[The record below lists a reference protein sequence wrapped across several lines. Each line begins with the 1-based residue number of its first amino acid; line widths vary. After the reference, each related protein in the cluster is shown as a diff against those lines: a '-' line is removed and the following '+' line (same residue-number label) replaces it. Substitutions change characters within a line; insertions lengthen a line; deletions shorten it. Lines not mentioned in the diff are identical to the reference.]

1 MRLNL
6 WTENDDKFLKD
17 NYADNSNINIGK
29 ALGRTQKA
37 VFSRAKMLGLKKSA
51 EFLSKNIHKAQSKS
65 VANNR
70 KNLTKEERLANNRE
84 YRRKHN
90 AWLRENNPERYE
102 FLLAKRREKARVN
115 YYKNKE
121 KNEKV

>member
-17 NYADNSNINIGK
+17 NYANNSNINIGK
-29 ALGRTQKA
+29 ALGRTQGA
-37 VFSRAKMLGLKKSA
+37 VFTRARKFGLRKSA
-51 EFLSKNIHKAQSKS
+51 EFLSCNIHKAQSKS

-70 KNLTKEERLANNRE
+70 KRLTKEERLANNRE

-90 AWLRENNPERYE
+90 AWLRENEPGRYE
-102 FLLAKRREKARVN
+102 AMLVKHREANKKN

-121 KNEKV
+121 KNEKA

>member
-70 KNLTKEERLANNRE
+70 KNLAKEERLANNRE

>member
-29 ALGRTQKA
+29 ALGRTQGA
-37 VFSRAKMLGLKKSA
+37 VFTRARMLGLKKSA
-51 EFLSKNIHKAQSKS
+51 EFLSKNIRKAQSKS

-90 AWLRENNPERYE
+90 AWLKENEPERYE
-102 FLLAKRREKARVN
+102 ALLAKRREKARRN